1 MKLVFLM
8 CVILSDTASRHNE
21 LQTMAKEDL
30 CDRELINHSQH
41 VCVAVCDNIHMC
53 ENLFQ
58 GL

>member
-1 MKLVFLM
+1 M

-30 CDRELINHSQH
+30 CDGVFINHSQH